1 MGIYDLMMLAV
12 LAGSILFGL
21 WKGLA
26 WQIASVA
33 SIFVSYFVAL
43 NFRGPLSSWISAS
56 EPWNR
61 FAAMLILF
69 LGTSLIIWMG
79 YGYMKQTIE
88 RMRLR
93 GFDSQAGAIL
103 GALKGVLLCML
114 VTLFAVTLFGSRV
127 RSAVVASR
135 SGGYIA
141 SAINRFNSTVP
152 IEIHAILDQHVQQFN
167 QNLVEQQPDF
177 LRKSEQKFEEK
188 LETVRGYFELPS
200 RSRSTPPAQDQF
212 REFNQPSQNASFQP
226 PAADPNYVPPERRTV
241 GDELFDAA
249 SQAGRR
255 IINDNLNR

>member
-1 MGIYDLMMLAV
+1 MGIYDLMMLAIV
-12 LAGSILFGL
+12 AGSILFGL

-26 WQIASVA
+26 WQVASLA

-43 NFRGPLSSWISAS
+43 NFRGPLSGWISAS

-61 FAAMLILF
+61 FAAMFILF

-79 YGYMKQTIE
+79 YGYMKQTIQ
-88 RMRLR
+88 RMQLR

-103 GALKGVLLCML
+103 GAVKGVLLCML
-114 VTLFAVTLFGSRV
+114 ITLFAVTLFGSRV

-152 IEIHAILDQHVQQFN
+152 HELHAVLDGHVQQFN
-167 QNLVEQQPDF
+167 QNLDEQQPGF
-177 LRKSEQKFEEK
+177 LPESDRKFEQK
-188 LETVRGYFELPS
+188 LETVRGYFKIPA
-200 RSRSTPPAQDQF
+200 RSNSAPAGSENDFNGFDQ
-212 REFNQPSQNASFQP
+212 RTQNVGVQPGS
-226 PAADPNYVPPERRTV
+226 DPNYRPPETRTF

-249 SQAGRR
+249 TQAGRKV
-255 IINDNLNR
+255 IDNNFNR